1 MHYGGEKILNHLN
14 EDSVSSSDNE
24 QISQPIKGQ
33 LPLVKEESEGEVE
46 ATPQLIQDQYEGEL
60 FGPQTS
66 EVIKK
71 YQAQASTGLK
81 IQEQMH
87 INIMNM
93 EDGQYDIDSKQVYV
107 IDDDGVPK
115 RDIRI
120 ENNEKILDV
129 KKGINVDNIENI
141 NYMPNSKYNLE
152 QTKKLQRHMKNI
164 EKKKEKKIEEDHC
177 KCFISSFNVH

>member
-1 MHYGGEKILNHLN
+1 
-14 EDSVSSSDNE
+14 
-24 QISQPIKGQ
+24 
-33 LPLVKEESEGEVE
+33 
-46 ATPQLIQDQYEGEL
+46 
-60 FGPQTS
+60 
-66 EVIKK
+66 
-71 YQAQASTGLK
+71 
-81 IQEQMH
+81 
-87 INIMNM
+87 MNM

-152 QTKKLQRHMKNI
+152 QTKKL
-164 EKKKEKKIEEDHC
+164 
-177 KCFISSFNVH
+177 

>member
-1 MHYGGEKILNHLN
+1 
-14 EDSVSSSDNE
+14 
-24 QISQPIKGQ
+24 
-33 LPLVKEESEGEVE
+33 
-46 ATPQLIQDQYEGEL
+46 
-60 FGPQTS
+60 
-66 EVIKK
+66 
-71 YQAQASTGLK
+71 
-81 IQEQMH
+81 MH

-152 QTKKLQRHMKNI
+152 QTKKL
-164 EKKKEKKIEEDHC
+164 
-177 KCFISSFNVH
+177 